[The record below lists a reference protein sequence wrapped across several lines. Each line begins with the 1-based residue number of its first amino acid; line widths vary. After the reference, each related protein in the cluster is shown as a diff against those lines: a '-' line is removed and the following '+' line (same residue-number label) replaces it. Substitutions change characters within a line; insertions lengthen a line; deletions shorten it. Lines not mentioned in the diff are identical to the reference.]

1 MNINLKDLKLP
12 EFIKIIMGV
21 HLFIILFIAY
31 GIYYDGKKSLTY
43 PITRFQLLIIIG
55 LIWISL
61 YFFLDEYQIQRERKI
76 KYNNN

>member
-12 EFIKIIMGV
+12 EFLKIIMGV

-31 GIYYDGKKSLTY
+31 GVYHDGKKSLTY

-61 YFFLDEYQIQRERKI
+61 YFLLDEYQIQREKKI
-76 KYNNN
+76 KYNNK